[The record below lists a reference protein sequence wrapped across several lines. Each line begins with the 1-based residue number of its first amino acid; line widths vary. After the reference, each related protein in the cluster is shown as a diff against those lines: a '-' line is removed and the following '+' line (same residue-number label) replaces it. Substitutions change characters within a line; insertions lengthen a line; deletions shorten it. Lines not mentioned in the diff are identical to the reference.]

1 MPLKEKGKGKRL
13 LVVCAVLAVLLAA
26 NLFLY
31 GCSGGGKQVAPPAAE
46 KPAEGEQT
54 PPEKKQLQR
63 ISIATGGT
71 GGTYYP
77 YGGAVANI
85 INNYISWIEATVEVT
100 GASVENA
107 RLLDQKEA
115 QLATMMNDVVY
126 HALNAE
132 GAFDSVIEL
141 RTLFCMYPHFFH
153 IVVLED
159 SPIKT
164 IEDLKGKRV
173 SVGAPGSGTETMSN
187 QVLEAL
193 GISFDD
199 INVFRLSFAEN
210 AEALK
215 DRVIDAGIWS
225 VGAPTSSVMD
235 LATTHKIRILNFTP
249 EQLAVIQ
256 GKYPY
261 YSAIKLPAGI
271 YQGLTEEVNGPSVWN
286 SVIVHKDMPEEMAYE
301 IVKAVFENQEEL
313 IAVYVGAKDTTPDNT
328 VFHAVAP
335 LHPGAVR
342 YLREIGLRIDD
353 SLIPPE
359 MK

>member
-1 MPLKEKGKGKRL
+1 MSLKKKGEGL
-13 LVVCAVLAVLLAA
+13 LIIGVVLAVLLIA

-31 GCSGGGKQVAPPAAE
+31 GCSGGGKQEAPPAAE
-46 KPAEGEQT
+46 KSVEAEEK
-54 PPEKKQLQR
+54 PPEKRELQR

-85 INNYISWIEATVEVT
+85 INNYIPWIEATVEVT

-107 RLLDQKEA
+107 RLLDQKEV
-115 QLATMMNDVVY
+115 QLALMMNDVVY

-132 GAFDSVIEL
+132 EAFDSVIEL

-153 IVVLED
+153 VVVLED

-164 IEDLKGKRV
+164 TEDLKGKRV
-173 SVGAPGSGTETMSN
+173 SVGAPGSGTETMSY

-193 GISFDD
+193 EISYDD
-199 INVFRLSFAEN
+199 FTVFRLSFAEN
-210 AEALK
+210 TEALK

-235 LATTHKIRILNFTP
+235 LATTHKIRILDFTP
-249 EQLAVIQ
+249 EQLAAIQ

-271 YQGLTEEVNGPSVWN
+271 YQGLTETVNGPSVWN
-286 SVIVHKDMPEEMAYE
+286 SVVAHKDMPEEMAYE
-301 IVKAVFENQEEL
+301 IVKAVFENQDEL
-313 IAVYVGAKDTTPDNT
+313 IAVYVGAKDSTPDNT
-328 VFHAVAP
+328 AFHSVAP
-335 LHPGAVR
+335 LHPGTVR
-342 YLREIGLRIDD
+342 YLSEIGLNIDD